1 MKIIK
6 EKMDKLEIESLE
18 IPIAS
23 AAGCSQSA
31 GRNLRKRSMSSESS
45 FLRTTKHKSI
55 KKNKDNPAQFN
66 SIKETEKFYLNIN
79 KKVKVKPILLETIFE
94 EEEMDEGDTE
104 TTVLTKLGLGKAAKR
119 TISIGDG
126 FKINKS
132 LINRRKNQ
140 IKRQL
145 GSRKKPKKVALK
157 KFMEDFKEKIA
168 AMSTTNECDLVE

>member
-6 EKMDKLEIESLE
+6 EKMDMLEIDSVE
-18 IPIAS
+18 ITIACVDGS
-23 AAGCSQSA
+23 SQST

-45 FLRTTKHKSI
+45 LLRPTKNKSI

-94 EEEMDEGDTE
+94 EEEEMDEEDTE
-104 TTVLTKLGLGKAAKR
+104 TTVQTQLGKATKR
-119 TISIGDG
+119 FLTIGDG
-126 FKINKS
+126 FKINKA

-168 AMSTTNECDLVE
+168 ATSTTNECDLVE

>member
-104 TTVLTKLGLGKAAKR
+104 TTVLTKLGKAAKR

-132 LINRRKNQ
+132 LINKRKNQ